1 MKVKRP
7 LVIAAILLVA
17 GVLAYSP
24 KVSPPPEGDPVK
36 ERGERAAEIGRELV
50 GVVRA
55 QLDALPAA
63 HRDEVE
69 EVISE
74 LEREVTAV
82 TEFLRDPAADAEAM
96 AEAVSV
102 LERTLEGVIIEGS
115 EGIENGETDEDYDE
129 SK

>member
-1 MKVKRP
+1 LKVRRP

-17 GVLAYSP
+17 GVLVYSP
-24 KVSPPPEGDPVK
+24 EVASPPEVDPVR
-36 ERGERAAEIGRELV
+36 ERGERAAEIGGELV

-74 LEREVTAV
+74 LEREVNAV
-82 TEFLRDPAADAEAM
+82 TEFLRDPAADAEAL

>member
-1 MKVKRP
+1 MKVRRP

-17 GVLAYSP
+17 GVLVYSP
-24 KVSPPPEGDPVK
+24 EVAPPPEVDPVK
-36 ERGERAAEIGRELV
+36 ERGERAAEIGGELV

-74 LEREVTAV
+74 LEREVNAV
-82 TEFLRDPAADAEAM
+82 TEFLRDPAADAEAL

-115 EGIENGETDEDYDE
+115 EDIENGETDEDYDD

>member
-55 QLDALPAA
+55 QLDALPQPQFPRPIPKLHQQPQKVAA
-63 HRDEVE
+63 FAQ
-69 EVISE
+69 S
-74 LEREVTAV
+74 L
-82 TEFLRDPAADAEAM
+82 
-96 AEAVSV
+96 
-102 LERTLEGVIIEGS
+102 
-115 EGIENGETDEDYDE
+115 
-129 SK
+129 

>member
-1 MKVKRP
+1 MKVRRP

-17 GVLAYSP
+17 GVLVYSP
-24 KVSPPPEGDPVK
+24 EVASPPEVDPVK
-36 ERGERAAEIGRELV
+36 ERGERAAEIGGELV

-74 LEREVTAV
+74 LEREVNAV
-82 TEFLRDPAADAEAM
+82 TEFLRDPAADAEAL

-115 EGIENGETDEDYDE
+115 EDIENGETDEDYDD

>member
-1 MKVKRP
+1 MKVRRP

-17 GVLAYSP
+17 GVLVYSP
-24 KVSPPPEGDPVK
+24 EVASPPEVDPVR
-36 ERGERAAEIGRELV
+36 ERGERAAEIGGELV

-74 LEREVTAV
+74 LEREVNAV
-82 TEFLRDPAADAEAM
+82 TEFLRDPAADAEAL

>member
-1 MKVKRP
+1 MKVRRP

-17 GVLAYSP
+17 GVLVYSP
-24 KVSPPPEGDPVK
+24 EVASPPEVDPVR
-36 ERGERAAEIGRELV
+36 ERGERAAEIGGELV

-74 LEREVTAV
+74 LEREVNAV
-82 TEFLRDPAADAEAM
+82 TEFLRDPAADAEAL

-115 EGIENGETDEDYDE
+115 EDIENGETDEDYDD